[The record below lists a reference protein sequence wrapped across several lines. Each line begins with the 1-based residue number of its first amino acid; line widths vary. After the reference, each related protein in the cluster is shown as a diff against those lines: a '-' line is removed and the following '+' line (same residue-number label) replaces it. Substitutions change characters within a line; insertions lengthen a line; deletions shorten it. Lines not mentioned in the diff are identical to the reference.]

1 MSDPRFSRIKT
12 DPRFKRPRKD
22 QHKVVVDERF
32 KSIFE
37 NGKGKGKNKAGP
49 RIDKYG
55 RRVSA
60 TKERDDIRKFY
71 RLEDDDQPEA
81 GPSDPEKT
89 LPKRPDYARGEVL
102 MQSSDEEED
111 ADADS
116 ADEGPVELGPASY
129 QLRRKTKATKHDQ
142 DVPSDLEINLDE
154 TEFADLDAEAAAYS
168 SSTSRLG
175 FGEQK
180 RTTQRGQ
187 ETRRIAVVNL
197 DWDHVKAAHLFKVF
211 NSCAAMMDDAA
222 DEDVATG
229 NTKRRK
235 KKTALPAGRSNRI
248 LRVTVY
254 LSEFGKER
262 MAKEEV
268 DGPPMEIYADPQTR
282 KDGKNILTDR
292 TLAFRDDDEDLADV
306 NVEDINEKT
315 IYHQED
321 ADHYD
326 QEALRQYQL
335 ERLRYYYAI
344 VECDTPETAAYVY
357 KELDATELERT
368 ANLLDLSFVPDEMD
382 FDGEFRD
389 EATQDLGNLKPL
401 KFETDALRSSKVKLT
416 WDDDDADRVELTR
429 RALTAEEIE
438 ANDFKAYLANTSDS
452 SSEDEPQ
459 APKNNGLTEPQKK
472 KGLKERKQAERDRL
486 RSLLLGGGGGEGGD
500 GDDFFANPDL
510 PEGWGDG
517 AGKNK
522 AAEMEI
528 TFTPGLS
535 AAKGDGPGS
544 DDEENLTTL
553 ERYKKKMKEQKLA
566 RMSKLE
572 KQRWKNNGEDDA
584 AELRKASTKRGDGV
598 AKDRFFEL
606 EGEDEGHSDDGGYG
620 KNSTKTESRRPSTK
634 EELALLA
641 ADMDNDDGGK
651 RHFDMAKV
659 LKAEKMSAKKK
670 QPKFRKKGQHDEEAG
685 NDEEVEDGRD
695 FEIDV
700 NDQRFKAL
708 HDEYEFAIDPSNPHY
723 KKTKA
728 MGRLLDERRRRL
740 KEKVKTEAEGKG
752 ERRLASKMT
761 AGGRHADSEL
771 QKLVQS
777 VKRKSATEGPSRS
790 ELRREKKRKVN
801 SSY

>member
-1 MSDPRFSRIKT
+1 MSDPRFARIKT

-71 RLEDDDQPEA
+71 RLEENDDQSEA
-81 GPSDPEKT
+81 GPSDPEKA
-89 LPKRPDYARGEVL
+89 LSKRPDYARGEVL
-102 MQSSDEEED
+102 MQSSDEEEEE
-111 ADADS
+111 ADS
-116 ADEGPVELGPASY
+116 AEEGPVELGPASY
-129 QLRRKTKATKHDQ
+129 QLRRKAKAKKHDE
-142 DVPSDLEINLDE
+142 DVPSDFEINLDE

-180 RTTQRGQ
+180 RTTQKGQ

-211 NSCAAMMDDAA
+211 NSCAAMM
-222 DEDVATG
+222 EDVADEEVATG
-229 NTKRRK
+229 KTKRRK
-235 KKTALPAGRSNRI
+235 KKFALPAGRSNRI

-254 LSEFGKER
+254 PSEFGKER
-262 MAKEEV
+262 MVKEDVE
-268 DGPPMEIYADPQTR
+268 GPPAEIYADPQKG
-282 KDGKNILTDR
+282 KDGKNILADR
-292 TLAFRDDDEDLADV
+292 RLALRDDDEDLANV
-306 NVEDINEKT
+306 NIEDINEKS

-326 QEALRQYQL
+326 QDALRQYQL

-344 VECDTPETAAYVY
+344 VECDTPETAAHVY

-382 FDGEFRD
+382 FDGEARD

-401 KFETDALRSSKVKLT
+401 KFETGALRSSKVKLT
-416 WDDDDADRVELTR
+416 WDDNDADRVELTR
-429 RALTAEEIE
+429 RPLTAEEIE

-452 SSEDEPQ
+452 SENEDE
-459 APKNNGLTEPQKK
+459 APNNNRKAEPEKK
-472 KGLKERKQAERDRL
+472 KSLKERKQAERDRL
-486 RSLLLGGGGGEGGD
+486 RSLLLGGGSGGGD
-500 GDDFFANPDL
+500 GDDFFVNPDL

-535 AAKGDGPGS
+535 AKKDGQES
-544 DDEENLTTL
+544 DEENLTTL

-572 KQRWKNNGEDDA
+572 KQRWKNNGEDDV
-584 AELRKASTKRGDGV
+584 AERDKASAKRGDELG
-598 AKDRFFEL
+598 KDGFFDL
-606 EGEDEGHSDDGGYG
+606 EGAQDDDRSDDDGHG
-620 KNSTKTESRRPSTK
+620 TKFRRPSTK

-641 ADMDNDDGGK
+641 ADMENDDGGK

-670 QPKFRKKGQHDEEAG
+670 QHKFKKKGQHEEEAG
-685 NDEEVEDGRD
+685 NEDEVEDGRD

-700 NDQRFKAL
+700 RDRRFQAL
-708 HDEYEFAIDPSNPHY
+708 HDEYEFAIDPSNPHF

-728 MGRLLDERRRRL
+728 MSQLLDERRKRL
-740 KEKVKTEAEGKG
+740 KQKVEAEAG
-752 ERRLASKMT
+752 ERGETRTGSKVA
-761 AGGRHADSEL
+761 AGERNGDLDL

-777 VKRKSATEGPSRS
+777 VKRKSGAKDAPHSESR
-790 ELRREKKRKVN
+790 RDKKKKFK

>member
-1 MSDPRFSRIKT
+1 MSDPRFARIKT

-37 NGKGKGKNKAGP
+37 NGKGKGKNRAGT

-71 RLEDDDQPEA
+71 RLEEDDQPEA
-81 GPSDPEKT
+81 GPSEPEKT
-89 LPKRPDYARGEVL
+89 LPKRPDYARGEV
-102 MQSSDEEED
+102 MMESSDEGEEEE
-111 ADADS
+111 ADS
-116 ADEGPVELGPASY
+116 AEEGPVELGPASY
-129 QLRRKTKATKHDQ
+129 QLRRKAKATKHDE

-168 SSTSRLG
+168 SNASRMG

-180 RTTQRGQ
+180 RTTRKGQ

-211 NSCAAMMDDAA
+211 NSCATMMEDAVEEEA
-222 DEDVATG
+222 ATG

-254 LSEFGKER
+254 PSEFGKER
-262 MAKEEV
+262 MAKEDVE
-268 DGPPMEIYADPQTR
+268 GPPVEIYADP
-282 KDGKNILTDR
+282 KKKNNGKNILTDR
-292 TLAFRDDDEDLADV
+292 RIALRDDDEDLADV
-306 NVEDINEKT
+306 NIEDINEKT

-321 ADHYD
+321 ADQYD
-326 QEALRQYQL
+326 QDALRQYQL

-368 ANLLDLSFVPDEMD
+368 ANLLDLSFVPDSMD

-429 RALTAEEIE
+429 RPLTAEEIE

-452 SSEDEPQ
+452 SEEDEGQ
-459 APKNNGLTEPQKK
+459 APKINGKAGPEKK
-472 KGLKERKQAERDRL
+472 KSLKERKQAERDRL
-486 RSLLLGGGGGEGGD
+486 RSLLLGGGSGEGGD
-500 GDDFFANPDL
+500 GDDFFVNPDL

-535 AAKGDGPGS
+535 AKKDGQES
-544 DDEENLTTL
+544 DEENLTTL

-572 KQRWKNNGEDDA
+572 KQRRKNNGEDDPKERDKTSA
-584 AELRKASTKRGDGV
+584 KRGDGIG
-598 AKDRFFEL
+598 KDGFFEQ
-606 EGEDEGHSDDGGYG
+606 EDGQDEDRSDTDVGPG
-620 KNSTKTESRRPSTK
+620 KSRRPSTK

-641 ADMDNDDGGK
+641 ADIANDDGGK

-659 LKAEKMSAKKK
+659 IKAEKMSAKKK
-670 QPKFRKKGQHDEEAG
+670 QPKFKKKGQHDEEAG
-685 NDEEVEDGRD
+685 NEDEAEDGRH

-700 NDQRFKAL
+700 KDKRFQAL
-708 HDEYEFAIDPSNPHY
+708 HDEYEFAIDPSNPHF

-728 MGRLLDERRRRL
+728 MGQLLDERRKRL
-740 KEKVKTEAEGKG
+740 KEKVKAEAE
-752 ERRLASKMT
+752 ERFENRAARKESV
-761 AGGRHADSEL
+761 GGGNGDLDL
-771 QKLVQS
+771 QKLIQS
-777 VKRKSATEGPSRS
+777 VKRKTGAKDGPHS
-790 ELRREKKRKVN
+790 ELRKEKKKKFKP
-801 SSY
+801 S